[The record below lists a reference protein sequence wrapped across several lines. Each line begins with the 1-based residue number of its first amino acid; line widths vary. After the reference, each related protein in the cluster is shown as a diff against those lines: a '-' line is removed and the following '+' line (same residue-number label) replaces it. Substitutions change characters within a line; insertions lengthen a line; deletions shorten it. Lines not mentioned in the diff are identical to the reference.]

1 MTAMHFTWTPSA
13 RKAVIAA
20 MLVVF
25 GLAACSAPPWQDRA
39 PRYTVS
45 TSKPFEEVLADLEFA
60 IGEHNF
66 PMTGRDSIG
75 AAIAER
81 NAIAFPSATVL
92 HFCNLEYARQ
102 LLELDPRYLLHM
114 PCRIALYEQAG
125 RVTIEARLLPESD
138 PEAVSARVNN
148 ILRAIVAE
156 SAG

>member
-1 MTAMHFTWTPSA
+1 MHFTWTPSA
-13 RKAVIAA
+13 REAVIAA
-20 MLVVF
+20 MLVVL
-25 GLAACSAPPWQDRA
+25 GLTACSAPPGQDRA
-39 PRYTVS
+39 PRYTVT

-66 PMTGRDSIG
+66 RLTGRDSIG

-81 NAIAFPSATVL
+81 DASAFPSATVV
-92 HFCNLEYARQ
+92 HFCNLEYARR

-138 PEAVSARVNN
+138 PAAVSARVNA